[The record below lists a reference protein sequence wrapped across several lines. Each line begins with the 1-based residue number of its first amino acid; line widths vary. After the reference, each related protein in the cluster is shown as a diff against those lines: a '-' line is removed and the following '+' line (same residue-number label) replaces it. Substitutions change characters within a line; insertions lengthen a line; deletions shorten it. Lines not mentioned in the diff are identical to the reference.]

1 VDGSTDPLTGSA
13 AIDGATALE
22 VLREGELS
30 IVGRIVGS
38 SNGALVVSAT
48 RRCPDPEPDVT
59 VTAAYK
65 PIRFERP
72 LVDFPDETL
81 AAREVA
87 AFVLSEAS
95 GWRIVPPT
103 VLRDG
108 PVGPGMVQLWI
119 DVDPSVDRVALALEG
134 DRRLRRMAIF
144 DVIANNADRKIGH
157 LLPVEGDGRLGVGAG
172 HVYGVDHGL
181 TFHVEPKLRTVL
193 WTWRGRRLD
202 PSEREEVEALR
213 ERLIDDTGEALRG
226 LLTAREVRETVRRCE
241 RLLRSG
247 RFPLPDPDRP
257 AIPWP
262 PY

>member
-1 VDGSTDPLTGSA
+1 VSGAGEWRPETPELDAAAALDLLRDGDLA
-13 AIDGATALE
+13 
-22 VLREGELS
+22 

-48 RRCPDPEPDVT
+48 RRCPDPEPDLVA
-59 VTAAYK
+59 TAVYK

-72 LVDFPDETL
+72 LVDFPDGTL

-95 GWRIVPPT
+95 GWSVAPPT

-119 DVDPSVDRVALALEG
+119 DPDPSVDRVALALE
-134 DRRLRRMAIF
+134 DKRRLRPMALF
-144 DVIANNADRKIGH
+144 DVVANNADRKIGH
-157 LLPVEGDGRLGVGAG
+157 LLPVAGG
-172 HVYGVDHGL
+172 HVFGVDHGL
-181 TFHVEPKLRTVL
+181 TFHEEPKLRTVL
-193 WTWRGRRLD
+193 WGWRGKPLSGEELD
-202 PSEREEVEALR
+202 TLEGLRGALGAETGDALR
-213 ERLIDDTGEALRG
+213 E
-226 LLTAREVRETVRRCE
+226 LLTRDEVRATVRRTE
-241 RLLRSG
+241 RLLRTK
-247 RFPLPDPDRP
+247 RFPQPDPERP

>member
-1 VDGSTDPLTGSA
+1 MASRLDAVA
-13 AIDGATALE
+13 AVELLRAGDLE
-22 VLREGELS
+22 L
-30 IVGRIVGS
+30 VGRIIGS

-48 RRCPDPEPDVT
+48 RTCPDPEPDEVA
-59 VTAAYK
+59 TAVYK

-72 LVDFPDETL
+72 LVDFPDGTL

-95 GWRIVPPT
+95 GWGVAPPT

-119 DVDPSVDRVALALEG
+119 DVDDSVDRVALALEA
-134 DRRLRRMAIF
+134 DARLRRMALF

-157 LLPVEGDGRLGVGAG
+157 LLPVEGG
-172 HVYGVDHGL
+172 HVFGVDHGL
-181 TFHVEPKLRTVL
+181 TFHEEPKLRTVL
-193 WTWRGRRLD
+193 WGWRGQPLEPDELEAVERLRD
-202 PSEREEVEALR
+202 ALRGDTGDALR
-213 ERLIDDTGEALRG
+213 E
-226 LLTAREVRETVRRCE
+226 LLEAREVRATVRRAE
-241 RLLRSG
+241 RLLRSR

>member
-1 VDGSTDPLTGSA
+1 VAQARDPDTGPVRLDA
-13 AIDGATALE
+13 AAAVEL
-22 VLREGELS
+22 LRDGELE

-38 SNGALVVSAT
+38 SNGALVVKAT
-48 RRCPDPEPDVT
+48 RPCPEPEPSLVA
-59 VTAAYK
+59 TAVYK

-72 LVDFPDETL
+72 LVDFPDGTL

-95 GWRIVPPT
+95 GWAVVPPT

-119 DVDPSVDRVALALEG
+119 DVDESVDRVALALE
-134 DRRLRRMAIF
+134 DETRLRSMALF

-157 LLPVEGDGRLGVGAG
+157 LLPVAGG
-172 HVYGVDHGL
+172 HVFGVDHGL
-181 TFHVEPKLRTVL
+181 TFHEEPKLRTIL
-193 WTWRGRRLD
+193 WGWRGTRLAPD
-202 PSEREEVEALR
+202 EIDAVGALRDALRADTGAALR
-213 ERLIDDTGEALRG
+213 E
-226 LLTAREVRETVRRCE
+226 LLTVDEVRATIRRAE
-241 RLLRSG
+241 RLLRVG

>member
-1 VDGSTDPLTGSA
+1 VAQARDPDSGPVRLDA
-13 AIDGATALE
+13 AAAVEL
-22 VLREGELS
+22 LRDGELE

-38 SNGALVVSAT
+38 SNGALVVTAT
-48 RRCPDPEPDVT
+48 RPCPDPEPNLVA
-59 VTAAYK
+59 TAVYK
-65 PIRFERP
+65 PVPFERP
-72 LVDFPDETL
+72 LVDFPDGTL

-95 GWRIVPPT
+95 GWAIVPPT

-119 DVDPSVDRVALALEG
+119 DIDESVDRVALALE
-134 DRRLRRMAIF
+134 DETTLRSMALF

-157 LLPVEGDGRLGVGAG
+157 LLPVAGG
-172 HVYGVDHGL
+172 HVFGVDHGL
-181 TFHVEPKLRTVL
+181 TFHEEPKLRTIL
-193 WTWRGRRLD
+193 WGWRGTRLAPD
-202 PSEREEVEALR
+202 EIDAVGALRDALRADTGAALR
-213 ERLIDDTGEALRG
+213 E
-226 LLTAREVRETVRRCE
+226 LLTVDEVRATIRRAE
-241 RLLRSG
+241 RLLRVG